1 MHGLVLEGGGAK
13 GSYHIGVYKAL
24 KELNVEIGG
33 IAGTSIGALNGA
45 MIVQDDY
52 ERCYDLWCDITYSMV
67 ADVDDEDIDKIMQLK
82 LVREDLSFLKD
93 KIKVL
98 ITGRGLDITP
108 LKGLLDIYIDEE
120 KIRKSKMDF
129 GMVAINLSQ
138 RKPLYAFVEDIPAG
152 ELKNHL
158 MASAYL
164 PIFKSEKIN
173 GERFLDG
180 GFYDNLPFKM
190 LLEKG
195 YKDLILVRTHAMG
208 YTRKID
214 LPSDVNALLISPSD
228 NIGKSY
234 EYDGNKAKKNIEL
247 GYYDGLKA
255 IKGLKGNKYYI
266 HPQGDK
272 DYYFEFLLNIKEE
285 EVREIEK
292 ILKLPEIPYRR
303 SLFEHI
309 IPKICSMLSIGKDCS
324 YEELFIYLLEKKAE
338 CLNIEKFKVYDFRD
352 LLSLVEDRAINI
364 NKDELGPLDKLI
376 EKVDIIPALN
386 KENTL
391 LEIADILFRRR
402 D

>member
-1 MHGLVLEGGGAK
+1 MYGLVLEGGGAK

-24 KELNVEIGG
+24 KELGIEISG
-33 IAGTSIGALNGA
+33 ITGTSIGALNGA
-45 MIVQDDY
+45 MIVQNDY

-82 LVREDLSFLKD
+82 LVKEDLSFLKE
-93 KIKVL
+93 KIKTL
-98 ITGRGLDITP
+98 IVGRGLDITP
-108 LKGLLDIYIDEE
+108 LKDLLDVYIDEE
-120 KIRKSKMDF
+120 KIRNSKMDF

-138 RKPLYAFVEDIPAG
+138 RKPLYSFIEDIPKG
-152 ELKNHL
+152 ELKNYL

-190 LLEKG
+190 LVERG
-195 YKDLILVRTHAMG
+195 YKDLILIRTHAMG

-214 LPSDVNALLISPSD
+214 LPLDVNAKIISPSD

-234 EYDGNKAKKNIEL
+234 EYDGNKAKSNIAL

-255 IKGLKGNKYYI
+255 IKGLKGNRYYI
-266 HPQGDK
+266 CPEDNK
-272 DYYFEFLLNIKEE
+272 DYYLEFFLSIKEE
-285 EVREIEK
+285 EVREMEK
-292 ILKLPEIPYRR
+292 ILKLPEMYYRR

-309 IPKICSMLSIGKDCS
+309 IPKICSMIAMDRDCS
-324 YEELFIYLLEKKAE
+324 YEEIFIYLLEKKAE
-338 CLNIEKFKVYDFRD
+338 YLKIERFEIYDVKN
-352 LLSLVEDRAINI
+352 LLSLVEDSAIDVD
-364 NKDELGPLDKLI
+364 KEELGTLDKII
-376 EKVDIIPALN
+376 EKVDILPVLN
-386 KENTL
+386 KESIL
-391 LEIADILFRRR
+391 LQIANIIFRRR